1 MSLFDRGFTLCSN
14 YWPLVDSVDDQW
26 KEALVGCRSKRSNV
40 EKWGEEG
47 RGDEKET
54 CIKQRPLAALYFSII
69 SSSCSPFLRHT
80 KCLICSIEF
89 VPPAVRLNSLI
100 VLY

>member
-40 EKWGEEG
+40 EKWGEG
-47 RGDEKET
+47 GGG
-54 CIKQRPLAALYFSII
+54 
-69 SSSCSPFLRHT
+69 
-80 KCLICSIEF
+80 
-89 VPPAVRLNSLI
+89 
-100 VLY
+100 